1 MYNKK
6 TEMNSKMISCE
17 VMEESNMRFLKWN
30 KFYNSNPIV
39 HFWISYATV
48 LLIPLAIVTLGLIG
62 EFYAVN
68 EDINA
73 SNLSKMEHSVQLI
86 DGELDLVEAAAL
98 RLSVNSFVK
107 DLASKES
114 INDENILQFKNSIKQ
129 ISNVIY
135 QQSTRIK
142 TEKYIYFN
150 KLDYIIFEE
159 SLYQEELFSWYLEG
173 WRVSQE
179 EWKEIIVAEDL
190 GMAKYYDTCN
200 DYLHYSVPINI
211 RNGKNDGMVVYML
224 NISQMIDS
232 FSFVDEYG
240 DWAFYILDSG
250 NEVLFSRDTT
260 ENRILNLEKMNIPD
274 IFSNTDVRSLLY
286 TKSPKRNWTYCVI
299 LPDNAVAHRVYVLRW
314 LAFTV
319 GTVEIL
325 IGFIVT
331 VYLAVREG
339 KPMNYIFSL
348 LGEEQ
353 SSIKNS
359 ARLGEIVSGI
369 LNSNKELLEEQEQS
383 KPLLK
388 KAFFHDLITLDVAN
402 TKELTY
408 LAENAEINLETDR
421 FRMVS
426 VRLFENNDFYDVDEQ
441 TLKDIKVIILGM
453 QNYMEENCKGN
464 IWFYQR
470 NYLSLLI
477 VMEEEYG
484 GVVLEQIE
492 QTYQWLRNTFST
504 ESDWGIS
511 RSCENIMNIWKYC
524 EEAEIA
530 RDHCEP
536 EQHIAE
542 YQIGFEDKYTF
553 YFPEIA
559 QEKLENGI
567 YSGDNE
573 VVGNIL
579 KILEEENFKNRRLSR
594 NSVIKLNSKVTN
606 FLMLFE
612 SQDAKISDSVME
624 LNQLIL
630 DIKEFSGYLYFDR
643 LKKICNELCNK
654 VKKEKGIQR
663 NKLIEDIQ
671 NYIKENYQDASLGLA
686 TISIKFGISEG
697 YVSTLFKE
705 QTEINF
711 TEYVETIRL
720 KRACTLLKERR
731 NTIEE
736 IAAMV
741 GYNSVHSFRRA
752 FKRVHGMSPR
762 DYR

>member
-1 MYNKK
+1 
-6 TEMNSKMISCE
+6 MNYRVTSCKL
-17 VMEESNMRFLKWN
+17 MENIDMLFLKWN

-48 LLIPLAIVTLGLIG
+48 LLIPIAIITLGLIG
-62 EFYAVN
+62 EFYVVN

-73 SNLSKMEHSVQLI
+73 SNLSKMEHSVQMI

-107 DLASKES
+107 DSASKES
-114 INDENILQFKNSIKQ
+114 INNENILQFKNSIKQ

-142 TEKYIYFN
+142 NEKYIYFN
-150 KLDYIIFEE
+150 KLNYIIFEE
-159 SLYQEELFSWYLEG
+159 SLYQESLFFWYLDSWG
-173 WRVSQE
+173 ISPE
-179 EWKEIIVAEDL
+179 EWKETIVCKDL
-190 GMAKYYDTCN
+190 GMAKYHNTYN
-200 DYLHYSVPINI
+200 DYLYYSVPINI

-224 NISQMIDS
+224 DINQMMDF
-232 FSFVDEYG
+232 FSFVSEYG
-240 DWAFYILDSG
+240 EYAFYLLD
-250 NEVLFSRDTT
+250 NENTVLFSRDTDP
-260 ENRILNLEKMNIPD
+260 NRVLKLEETQITD
-274 IFSNTDVRSLLY
+274 IFQNTDPRNLLY
-286 TKSPKRNWTYCVI
+286 TKSPKRGWTYCVI
-299 LPDNAVAHRVYVLRW
+299 LPEHAVAHRVYVLRW

-319 GTVEIL
+319 GTIAIL

-331 VYLAVREG
+331 VYLAFKEG
-339 KPMNYIFSL
+339 KPMNYIFAL
-348 LGEEQ
+348 LGEEH
-353 SSIKNS
+353 STMKNS
-359 ARLGEIVSGI
+359 IRLGEIVTGI

-408 LAENAEINLETDR
+408 LAENADINLETDR

-441 TLKDIKVIILGM
+441 TLEDVKVIILGM
-453 QNYMEENCKGN
+453 QKYMEENCKGN

-477 VMEEEYG
+477 VMEEAYG

-492 QTYQWLRNTFST
+492 QTYQWLRITFST

-511 RSCENIMNIWKYC
+511 RPCENIMNIWKYC
-524 EEAEIA
+524 EEAETA
-530 RDHCEP
+530 REHCEP

-553 YFPEIA
+553 YFPDVA
-559 QEKLENGI
+559 QEKLESGI

-573 VVGNIL
+573 IVGNIL

-594 NSVIKLNSKVTN
+594 NSVIKLNTGVTN
-606 FLMLFE
+606 FLMTFE
-612 SQDAKISDSVME
+612 AQEANISDSIMK

-630 DIKEFSGYLYFDR
+630 EPKKFSGYLYFTV
-643 LKKICNELCNK
+643 LKEICNDLCNK
-654 VKKEKGIQR
+654 VRKEKGIQR

-671 NYIKENYQDASLGLA
+671 NYIKENYQNANLGLA

-711 TEYVETIRL
+711 AEYVESIRL
-720 KRACTLLKERR
+720 KKARTLLKES
-731 NTIEE
+731 NHTIEE